1 MASAPVYLYLIA
13 TEPNSKIPYEDG
25 VINGYVSQEIAKTD
39 ELVALV
45 NAGVIRS
52 VTIAE
57 HTVLVSNN
65 NARMYAITTQEKLRY
80 VAILHANAAR
90 DEILGIE

>member
-1 MASAPVYLYLIA
+1 MAYLYLIA
-13 TEPNSKIPYEDG
+13 TEPNSRIPYEDG
-25 VINGYVSQEIAKTD
+25 VINGYVSQEITKTA

-45 NAGVIRS
+45 SAGIIRS

-65 NARMYAITTQEKLRY
+65 NARMDAITTQGTLRS
-80 VAILHANAAR
+80 VAISHANVAR